1 MNVVHTSVKR
11 PIGVIMIVLTV
22 LVLGAVSLK
31 NLAVDL
37 FPDINVP
44 VAVVATS
51 YPGAAPQEVEQLVTR
66 TIESA
71 VSSIDGIQAV
81 ESVSQPGSSL
91 VILQFDWGR
100 NIDSSMN
107 DIRDRVDSAVGA
119 LPNGANRPSI
129 MRFDPQQL
137 PIMWIGLSGAEADV
151 LEQMAERDISPAF
164 ERIDGVASVGIE
176 GGKTR
181 EIQVQI
187 DTAKLAAYKISADQI
202 IQAIGSENRSASAGN
217 LERGTQDLQLRMNGE
232 FTSISDI
239 EETPIMLATG
249 ATIKV
254 SDVADVTDTFK
265 DMSTI
270 ARVNGKD
277 AVVLSIQKQSDTNTV
292 QVSDKMIA
300 AVEEMKGQLGE
311 EVSLDIIIDTSE
323 FVRQSISSVTNNMI
337 VGGALSIAILLL
349 FLRSV
354 RTTLV
359 IGIAIPIAVIAT
371 FTLMYFTGETL
382 NVLSMGGLAL
392 GLGMMVDNSIV
403 ILENIF
409 SKRSQGYSMIEAAK
423 EGGSELT
430 AAVIAATLTTVVVFL
445 PIVFVEG
452 IASEIF
458 RPLALTVSFSLF
470 ASLAVS
476 LTIVPMLSSKLLKKV
491 KVDQAEEKK
500 GFTKF
505 LGKWTD
511 RYEAVLNWAVNR
523 RKTTMLLTGLLIVL
537 SLALVPFIGT
547 SFIPEADQG
556 QVQVN
561 VTLQTGSKLN
571 ETSQVTAL
579 VEEKLAQFEDIIQT
593 SYVSIGGGSSGMSAS
608 SNVASF
614 TIQLIRASDRE
625 MTTSQFR
632 AALEEE
638 IGEIAGAEIT
648 VAGVEAGFGSGSP
661 VQVNISGCGI

>member
-1 MNVVHTSVKR
+1 
-11 PIGVIMIVLTV
+11 MIVLTV

-51 YPGAAPQEVEQLVTR
+51 YPGAAPQEVEQLVT

-100 NIDSSMN
+100 DIDSSMN

-119 LPNGANRPSI
+119 LPDGANRPSI

-151 LEQMAERDISPAF
+151 LEQIAERDISPAF
-164 ERIDGVASVGIE
+164 EQIDGVASVGIE
-176 GGKTR
+176 GGRTR
-181 EIQVQI
+181 EIQVQM
-187 DTAKLAAYKISADQI
+187 DQAKLATYGLSADQI

-217 LERGTQDLQLRMNGE
+217 LERGTQELQLRINGE
-232 FTSISDI
+232 FTSITDI
-239 EETPIMLATG
+239 EETPIMLPTG

-265 DMSTI
+265 EMATM
-270 ARVNGKD
+270 ARVNGEE
-277 AVVLSIQKQSDTNTV
+277 AVVLSIQKQSDSNTV
-292 QVSDKMIA
+292 QVSDKMID
-300 AVEEMKGQLGE
+300 AVEEVKTQLGE
-311 EVSLDIIIDTSE
+311 DLSLDIIIDTSE
-323 FVRQSISSVTNNMI
+323 FVRQSISSVTNNML

-359 IGIAIPIAVIAT
+359 IGISIPIAVIAT

-409 SKRSQGYSMIEAAK
+409 SKRQQGYSMIEAAK

-445 PIVFVEG
+445 PIV
-452 IASEIF
+452 S
-458 RPLALTVSFSLF
+458 
-470 ASLAVS
+470 
-476 LTIVPMLSSKLLKKV
+476 
-491 KVDQAEEKK
+491 
-500 GFTKF
+500 
-505 LGKWTD
+505 
-511 RYEAVLNWAVNR
+511 
-523 RKTTMLLTGLLIVL
+523 
-537 SLALVPFIGT
+537 
-547 SFIPEADQG
+547 
-556 QVQVN
+556 
-561 VTLQTGSKLN
+561 
-571 ETSQVTAL
+571 
-579 VEEKLAQFEDIIQT
+579 
-593 SYVSIGGGSSGMSAS
+593 
-608 SNVASF
+608 
-614 TIQLIRASDRE
+614 
-625 MTTSQFR
+625 
-632 AALEEE
+632 
-638 IGEIAGAEIT
+638 
-648 VAGVEAGFGSGSP
+648 
-661 VQVNISGCGI
+661 